1 MFREFVTR
9 SLGVAALLFV
19 GSIAPLHAQEG
30 AARCAADEVLVG
42 VVYTSLQ
49 CNNCSLE
56 IVRATRERSWSFGA
70 EPTITGVR
78 DEGAAAAKLRAGDV
92 VVAIDGYLI
101 TTREG
106 GKRFAEVRPNEPI
119 TLRVRRDGREREV
132 RVVPDARCESLG
144 APVAPAA
151 PAAPAA
157 VAGTPAPAA
166 PAAQPAMI
174 ARPRPAAAAVPTP
187 PEPTLALPRGSL
199 GFSIRCYDCS
209 VQILKTQAEPIWSF
223 SSDPIVERVERGSQA
238 AQAGLRA
245 GDVLTHIDGAALTS
259 AEGGRAFGAVQPGD
273 TVALGFVRNSRPQRA
288 VMVAE
293 ARQWTRAAPA
303 SAPAAAPMVAGAETT
318 RFSGTVGDAHVVVT
332 GGPITVTRTDDEVV
346 IQSRDIT
353 VRIRR
358 DPEREERK

>member
-9 SLGVAALLFV
+9 WLGVAALLLV

-30 AARCAADEVLVG
+30 AARCAADEMLVG

-56 IVRATRERSWSFGA
+56 IVRATRERRWSFGA

-78 DEGAAAAKLRAGDV
+78 DEGAAGAKLRAGDV

-101 TTREG
+101 TTQEG

-144 APVAPAA
+144 SPVAPAA

-157 VAGTPAPAA
+157 VAGAPAPAA
-166 PAAQPAMI
+166 PVAQPAMI
-174 ARPRPAAAAVPTP
+174 ARPRPAAAAAVPTALK
-187 PEPTLALPRGSL
+187 PTLALPRGSL
-199 GFSIRCYDCS
+199 GFSIRCDDCS
-209 VQILKTQAEPIWSF
+209 VQILKTRAEPIWSF

-245 GDVLTHIDGAALTS
+245 GDVLTHIDGRALTS

-303 SAPAAAPMVAGAETT
+303 SAPMVAGAETT

-353 VRIRR
+353 VRITKG
-358 DPEREERK
+358 PEREDRK